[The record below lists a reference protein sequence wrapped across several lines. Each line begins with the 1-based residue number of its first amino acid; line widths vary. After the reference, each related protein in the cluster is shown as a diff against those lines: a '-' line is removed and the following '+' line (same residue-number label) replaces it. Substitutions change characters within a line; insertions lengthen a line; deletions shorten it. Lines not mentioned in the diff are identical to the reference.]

1 MNELNL
7 GKNIV
12 YYRRKNGLTQ
22 DQLAEYIGVSKSSV
36 SKWENNFT
44 FPDIILLPQLAA
56 LFNISVDE
64 LMGYSPQL
72 SKERIKSLYNELA
85 LDMAK
90 DPIKTYQRCQQLIKQ
105 YYSCFELLYYMA
117 VLYLNH
123 YILFKNKDEII
134 EECLQLCKRIET
146 ECNLP
151 TLVKDAVSLELT
163 IYTVIQ
169 KPHEI
174 LDILGETARPISQ
187 DCEMIGAAFQMLG
200 NLEKAN
206 EIYQSNVYQHLL
218 MTIQNSISLLNV
230 NISRQ
235 DYCEKILDRIFQL
248 IDIFHIEELHFNIT
262 AIVYLNAAHFYTTC
276 QNNEQALLMIE
287 KYTSLLLK
295 TDLDFLSLHGDELFT
310 DITPWLND
318 LMLGINAPRGAQL
331 IKESVVDVL
340 NSPMFTAL
348 KDEKR
353 FQVCLHQL
361 KKLKEN

>member
-187 DCEMIGAAFQMLG
+187 DCEM
-200 NLEKAN
+200 
-206 EIYQSNVYQHLL
+206 
-218 MTIQNSISLLNV
+218 
-230 NISRQ
+230 
-235 DYCEKILDRIFQL
+235 
-248 IDIFHIEELHFNIT
+248 
-262 AIVYLNAAHFYTTC
+262 
-276 QNNEQALLMIE
+276 
-287 KYTSLLLK
+287 
-295 TDLDFLSLHGDELFT
+295 LF
-310 DITPWLND
+310 
-318 LMLGINAPRGAQL
+318 
-331 IKESVVDVL
+331 K
-340 NSPMFTAL
+340 
-348 KDEKR
+348 
-353 FQVCLHQL
+353 C
-361 KKLKEN
+361 